1 MVLSCP
7 SFQRACDARLRASSE
22 GSCEIGIGHD
32 ANVPTAA
39 AASTAASSSAVK
51 AVSAVASV
59 EISPKDIDQL
69 VKDMIAA
76 THKLVRSQMTW
87 FR

>member
-1 MVLSCP
+1 
-7 SFQRACDARLRASSE
+7 
-22 GSCEIGIGHD
+22 
-32 ANVPTAA
+32 VPTAA